1 MFIHL
6 RKSAHPLFY
15 PVTLLLVLG
24 ASPQLLSQTNAL
36 QSHTLTASAAQS
48 PSEASKVP
56 VFDIISIRKA
66 KNPQVLSGRP
76 LGDGYSAEGMSIRWL
91 IMQAYAIPTYQYIVG
106 EPGWTKD
113 ARYDIQAKVSGS
125 DVAALQTM
133 DWKQR
138 NAMVQQILTE
148 RFKLKIHREAIN
160 QPIYSLIV
168 IKKGLL
174 HESPPP
180 ADGKSP
186 MGLGVRMHEGVR
198 TTEGTGTMAELART
212 LGTYVG
218 RVGVD
223 NTRLAGR
230 YDVKF
235 NWVPND
241 TDDTSEA
248 DTAAP
253 SIFTAIQ
260 EQLGLKLVPTTG
272 PVECLVID
280 HVEPPT
286 EN

>member
-1 MFIHL
+1 
-6 RKSAHPLFY
+6 
-15 PVTLLLVLG
+15 
-24 ASPQLLSQTNAL
+24 
-36 QSHTLTASAAQS
+36 
-48 PSEASKVP
+48 
-56 VFDIISIRKA
+56 
-66 KNPQVLSGRP
+66 
-76 LGDGYSAEGMSIRWL
+76 
-91 IMQAYAIPTYQYIVG
+91 
-106 EPGWTKD
+106 
-113 ARYDIQAKVSGS
+113 
-125 DVAALQTM
+125 M

>member
-56 VFDIISIRKA
+56 VFDSISIRKA

-125 DVAALQTM
+125 DVAALQR
-133 DWKQR
+133 W
-138 NAMVQQILTE
+138 
-148 RFKLKIHREAIN
+148 
-160 QPIYSLIV
+160 
-168 IKKGLL
+168 
-174 HESPPP
+174 
-180 ADGKSP
+180 
-186 MGLGVRMHEGVR
+186 
-198 TTEGTGTMAELART
+198 TGSSATPW
-212 LGTYVG
+212 
-218 RVGVD
+218 
-223 NTRLAGR
+223 
-230 YDVKF
+230 F
-235 NWVPND
+235 N
-241 TDDTSEA
+241 
-248 DTAAP
+248 
-253 SIFTAIQ
+253 
-260 EQLGLKLVPTTG
+260 KY
-272 PVECLVID
+272 
-280 HVEPPT
+280 
-286 EN
+286 